1 MTAHNC
7 LVEKHGKKYDF
18 DAKKSPQLVEVK
30 HRTKFRLTVPCE
42 MIPN

>member
-18 DAKKSPQLVEVK
+18 DAKKSPQLVELSFVSLFLVK
-30 HRTKFRLTVPCE
+30 
-42 MIPN
+42 